1 METYILNL
9 RFKLNCISIYFEF
22 TKKYRQVFKHVISF
36 MTNYVLF
43 FYILRNYEY
52 PIRDNSRRGKERG
65 LSPL

>member
-9 RFKLNCISIYFEF
+9 RFKLICISIYFEF

-52 PIRDNSRRGKERG
+52 PIRGNSRRGKERG

>member
-43 FYILRNYEY
+43 FLYFTEL
-52 PIRDNSRRGKERG
+52 
-65 LSPL
+65 

>member
-9 RFKLNCISIYFEF
+9 RFKLNCISIYIEA

-43 FYILRNYEY
+43 FYILRNCEY
-52 PIRDNSRRGKERG
+52 PIRGNSRKGKERG